1 MALLPLW
8 LIGSTLV
15 IALVSVIIDGTF
27 SRKESPRHDALPT
40 RHAAA
45 YDSAT

>member
-8 LIGSTLV
+8 LIGSAIV

-27 SRKESPRHDALPT
+27 SRKDSPRADAYPT
-40 RHAAA
+40 RRDAA
-45 YDSAT
+45 YSNQP